1 MHVMYIY
8 FCRHAWADQKRR
20 RVYIRATYALR
31 VLYQLPLS
39 DISTSCDRWHTYRIW
54 ALLCNL
60 CHRRMQLCAGVRGPI
75 QLSAAFLP
83 LSVLF
88 RDSMTA
94 VNYGW
99 TLSAS
104 CGSRANLGTTCA
116 CASAYGRRDAPSPV
130 GLCLLR
136 LGLGLSGF
144 PLGHE
149 KASIL
154 ALSQTS
160 TSRT

>member
-1 MHVMYIY
+1 M
-8 FCRHAWADQKRR
+8 
-20 RVYIRATYALR
+20 
-31 VLYQLPLS
+31 
-39 DISTSCDRWHTYRIW
+39 
-54 ALLCNL
+54 
-60 CHRRMQLCAGVRGPI
+60 RGPV

-104 CGSRANLGTTCA
+104 CWIESEPWKAGRTVGTTCA

-136 LGLGLSGF
+136 LGLRLSGF
-144 PLGHE
+144 PLGHD